1 MASKFKNTDFICFKW
16 SWNHLELI
24 FWQCNR
30 DASSQL
36 NDLGFATNECV
47 LNSYDASIQQSISS
61 VSTFPIVP
69 PSYQRAAGQTKFNEC
84 VRSNEQVINATFVS
98 KLTPNSATNQVLSNE
113 GVVSYQKIPNSSVA
127 TNQQISNSRSAQLMH
142 NTAATHRVTIPSSNS
157 VPTDPQSNQYQSL
170 MSNLGRCMQFS
181 LSKRSSCLWLWFY
194 MTKHSSFSYVIWV
207 LWEL

>member
-1 MASKFKNTDFICFKW
+1 M
-16 SWNHLELI
+16 
-24 FWQCNR
+24 
-30 DASSQL
+30 
-36 NDLGFATNECV
+36 
-47 LNSYDASIQQSISS
+47 
-61 VSTFPIVP
+61 P
-69 PSYQRAAGQTKFNEC
+69 PSYQRAAGQTKFNEG

-98 KLTPNSATNQVLSNE
+98 KLTPNSATNQLLSNE

-181 LSKRSSCLWLWFY
+181 LPKRSSCLWLWFY